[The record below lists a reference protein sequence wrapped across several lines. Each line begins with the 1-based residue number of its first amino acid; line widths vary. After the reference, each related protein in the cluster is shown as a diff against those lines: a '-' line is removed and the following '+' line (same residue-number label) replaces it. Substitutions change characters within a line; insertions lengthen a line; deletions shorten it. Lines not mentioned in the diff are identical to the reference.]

1 MSNIKFIKAIL
12 TTIFV
17 ILVFTQSKS
26 EVKIAFV
33 EMDTIME
40 ESLAGKSLIKQLTNI
55 NNDNKKYFDEY
66 KKKLDLKK
74 NKINSQKNI
83 LSKDEYEK
91 KVLAL
96 NSDFESF
103 KKEGRN
109 KINFIESKR
118 DEAMKKI
125 LSELKIILSEYSDK
139 HKLTFIID
147 QKNIIIG
154 MSDLNVTKEIL
165 ELLNLKLK
173 KISLK

>member
-1 MSNIKFIKAIL
+1 
-12 TTIFV
+12 
-17 ILVFTQSKS
+17 
-26 EVKIAFV
+26 
-33 EMDTIME
+33 MDTIMK
-40 ESLAGKSLIKQLTNI
+40 ESLAGKSLIKQLSNI
-55 NNDNKKYFDEY
+55 NNDNKKYFDQY
-66 KKKLDLKK
+66 KKKLDSKK

-96 NSDFESF
+96 NRDFESF

-173 KISLK
+173 KISLN

>member
-1 MSNIKFIKAIL
+1 MRNIKFIKAIL

-17 ILVFTQSKS
+17 IFVFTQSKS

-33 EMDTIME
+33 EMDTIMK
-40 ESLAGKSLIKQLTNI
+40 ESLAGKSLIKQLSNI
-55 NNDNKKYFDEY
+55 NNDNKKYFDQY
-66 KKKLDLKK
+66 KKKLDSKK

-173 KISLK
+173 KISLN

>member
-12 TTIFV
+12 TTIFFFF
-17 ILVFTQSKS
+17 LFTQSKS
-26 EVKIAFV
+26 EVKIASV

>member
-1 MSNIKFIKAIL
+1 MRNIKFIKAIL

-17 ILVFTQSKS
+17 IFVFTQSKS

-33 EMDTIME
+33 EMDTIMK
-40 ESLAGKSLIKQLTNI
+40 ESLAGKSLIKQLSNI
-55 NNDNKKYFDEY
+55 NNDNKKYFDQY
-66 KKKLDLKK
+66 KKKLDSKK

-154 MSDLNVTKEIL
+154 RSDLNVTQEV
-165 ELLNLKLK
+165 LK
-173 KISLK
+173 KLNNKIKKITLN